1 MRTDDPPRPVEQPE
15 DMGDMSDSGSC
26 LPQLAEP
33 LQHWS
38 EMCKKSCVFTEK
50 TELDVELRTIIH
62 DMVHNHDKFV
72 QSRLTALQFW
82 KERARALEPEL
93 EAFRATLPCHLSCTV
108 GRLHLP
114 LLKEMLE
121 ASNHGDKGLL
131 DDLIHGFTVAGEMDA
146 GGLGKSQDGGIKR
159 GGKPA
164 HGVVPCMVSFKARCL
179 ELNKRTVARARVN
192 EHAEAIWRKTLQE
205 AEQGVIMNLR
215 PLHEVD
221 LSEVLLTERF
231 GVVQP
236 TAEGG
241 SKVRPIDNYRA
252 NGANDQTVCWE
263 TTENDREDKITACI
277 LELQEQ
283 LAMVQPEER
292 VLIGLEDFVGACR
305 TLAPDQH
312 QRWLMQL
319 LVFDTDN
326 HRWVVGELT
335 AMPFGLLGA

>member
-131 DDLIHGFTVAGEMDA
+131 DDLIHGFTVAGDMDA

-159 GGKPA
+159 GGKPWPRSRPGA
-164 HGVVPCMVSFKARCL
+164 WS
-179 ELNKRTVARARVN
+179 VARARVN

-215 PLHEVD
+215 PLQEVD

-241 SKVRPIDNYRA
+241 SKARPIDNYRA

-283 LAMVQPEER
+283 LAMVSSQKRE
-292 VLIGLEDFVGACR
+292 C
-305 TLAPDQH
+305 
-312 QRWLMQL
+312 
-319 LVFDTDN
+319 
-326 HRWVVGELT
+326 
-335 AMPFGLLGA
+335 